1 MSVSEKLPT
10 YPSPN
15 PTFTLTCYQLI
26 VVGLGEGYR
35 CRCTDADV
43 DPINVYSIST
53 EFFLFFTI
61 YNFLVW
67 TVSRGLQGKDS
78 LFVCISWIMHAL
90 DNLIFRE
97 RKTVWMDWHLLLCK
111 SWKVLRERRP
121 RIWFKDLVEKLPNQW
136 PRKQV
141 ILSRDRILGRVNFL
155 RYIVMHSSKQGEKNC
170 EHKHISCTFFP
181 KFL

>member
-1 MSVSEKLPT
+1 MSVSEKVPT

-35 CRCTDADV
+35 CSYTDADV

-67 TVSRGLQGKDS
+67 TVSRGLQGKD
-78 LFVCISWIMHAL
+78 
-90 DNLIFRE
+90 
-97 RKTVWMDWHLLLCK
+97 
-111 SWKVLRERRP
+111 
-121 RIWFKDLVEKLPNQW
+121 
-136 PRKQV
+136 
-141 ILSRDRILGRVNFL
+141 
-155 RYIVMHSSKQGEKNC
+155 
-170 EHKHISCTFFP
+170 
-181 KFL
+181 